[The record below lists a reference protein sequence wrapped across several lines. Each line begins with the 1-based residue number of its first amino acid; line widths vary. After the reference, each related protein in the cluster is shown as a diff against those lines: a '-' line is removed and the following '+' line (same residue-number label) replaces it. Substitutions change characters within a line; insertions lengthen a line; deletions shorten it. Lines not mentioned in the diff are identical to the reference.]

1 MIVDVNI
8 TNIKRG
14 FDNFEVGDCFI
25 CDNDGEV
32 YLKAR
37 EKNGCVAVNLSTADI
52 FSPIA
57 FNGENLTPIRLK
69 VVNAN

>member
-1 MIVDVNI
+1 MKVDVNT

-14 FDNFEVGDCFI
+14 FDNFEMGDCFI

-37 EKNGCVAVNLSTADI
+37 EKNRCVAVNLSTGDI

>member
-1 MIVDVNI
+1 MIVDVNT

-57 FNGENLTPIRLK
+57 FSGENLIPIRLK